1 MRRNEAL
8 QETNISQ
15 SNRMYLDIV
24 KGVAIFLML
33 WGHCIQCCA
42 NNSFDFFENEVFKI
56 IYSFH
61 MPLFMLVSG
70 YLFYFSC
77 KKRNLRELLIHRAQA
92 MLQPIVICGIFVYFI
107 TVAIEK
113 HNIEAISDGRWM
125 SSLGSLW
132 FLWSVLCASI
142 VIAVCEKITS
152 IKILRLLIIILGAGF
167 VWLFPNNDMNLFM
180 YPFFVG
186 GFYFAKYKDK
196 IPMAL
201 MNVKYFS
208 LVLFPLMMLFYQKK
222 HFIYTTGI
230 LSSANKL
237 ELLSIDL
244 FRWAI
249 GFIGSVFVLVILEV
263 IYNNLI
269 CKELIIAKP
278 VAQLGKNHFR
288 FIASQYLCFH
298 FGFQKCIQSFVI
310 R

>member
-1 MRRNEAL
+1 M
-8 QETNISQ
+8 T
-15 SNRMYLDIV
+15 
-24 KGVAIFLML
+24 FLF
-33 WGHCIQCCA
+33 IQFLPTG
-42 NNSFDFFENEVFKI
+42 SMEE
-56 IYSFH
+56 
-61 MPLFMLVSG
+61 P
-70 YLFYFSC
+70 
-77 KKRNLRELLIHRAQA
+77 
-92 MLQPIVICGIFVYFI
+92 YFI

-222 HFIYTTGI
+222 HFFYTTGI
-230 LSSANKL
+230 KSSANKL

-269 CKELIIAKP
+269 CKKLIIAKP
-278 VAQLGKNHFR
+278 VAQLGKKSLQVYCLSIPLLSFWLPKVYSKFCNKIGGNFFAANMYLYN
-288 FIASQYLCFH
+288 FIFTFFLAVLYAIAIYYFAILLEKVKVGKLI
-298 FGFQKCIQSFVI
+298 FG